1 MTFLNDK
8 YLVQVIIFS
17 RDRAMQLD
25 AVLRSFF
32 LHCQDA
38 EESVIR
44 VIYKADNQFH
54 AEQYKILSR
63 SYPQVQFVE
72 QKDFRQDLFNSI
84 SFCQSDSLKKK
95 IYNVLVGISSLGF
108 PSNSLA
114 DAIMR
119 RFIDAPKINLLKMLL
134 AGSNPRAGIL
144 FLVDDN
150 IFVRNFFLKDILNV
164 LLKNPKSIGF
174 SLRLGRNV
182 QYCYSLSRQQAV
194 PEFISLSKDILKYD
208 WTIAEL
214 DFAYPLE
221 ISSSLYLMDV
231 ITPMIMSMW
240 FRNPNELEG
249 KIAARS
255 FILKN
260 QFPELMCFDKSVTFC
275 NPINLVQSVSN
286 NRAGEQVDL
295 STDHLAELFAE
306 GKRVNILSFDGFTSN
321 ACHQEME
328 LIFEERKRDNF

>member
-54 AEQYKILSR
+54 AQQYKILAR

-72 QKDFRQDLFNSI
+72 QRSFRQDLFNSF
-84 SFCQSDSLKKK
+84 SFYQSDFPKKK
-95 IYNVLVGISSLGF
+95 LYNALVGISSLGF

-114 DAIMR
+114 DAVMR
-119 RFIDAPKINLLKMLL
+119 RFIDFPKINLLKMLL
-134 AGSNPRAGIL
+134 EGSNPRNGIL

-150 IFVRNFFLKDILNV
+150 IFVRNFCLIDMLNV
-164 LLKNPKSIGF
+164 LLENPKSIGF
-174 SLRLGRNV
+174 SLRLGRNI

-194 PEFISLSKDILKYD
+194 PVFISLSKEYLKYN
-208 WTIAEL
+208 WTTAEL

-231 ITPMIMSMW
+231 ITPIIMSMW
-240 FRNPNELEG
+240 FENPNELED
-249 KIAARS
+249 KIAART
-255 FILKN
+255 FMFQK
-260 QFPELMCFDKSVTFC
+260 QYPEMLCFDKSVAFC
-275 NPINLVQSVSN
+275 NPINKAQSVYK
-286 NRAGEQVDL
+286 NRAGDNVNL
-295 STDHLAELFAE
+295 SVDHLAELFAK
-306 GKRVNILSFDGFTSN
+306 GKRINIHSFSGFTPN
-321 ACHQEME
+321 ACHQEVD
-328 LIFEERKRDNF
+328 LAFENCECGC

>member
-1 MTFLNDK
+1 
-8 YLVQVIIFS
+8 
-17 RDRAMQLD
+17 MQLD
-25 AVLRSFF
+25 AVLRSFY

-38 EESVIR
+38 DGNTDIC
-44 VIYKADNQFH
+44 VIYKVSNERH
-54 AEQYKILSR
+54 AQQYKELPHF
-63 SYPQVQFVE
+63 YPQVEFRE
-72 QKDFRQDLFNSI
+72 QKNFYKDLLDNI
-84 SFCQSDSLKKK
+84 NPYQSGSWKNFL
-95 IYNVLVGISSLGF
+95 YRVLLGISSIGF
-108 PSNSLA
+108 PVGSRMDS
-114 DAIMR
+114 IMR
-119 RFIDAPKINLLKMLL
+119 HFVDEPKIRLLTMLL
-134 AGSNPRAGIL
+134 PRIETNAGIL

-150 IFVRNFFLKDILNV
+150 IFVRDFYLSEIISALE
-164 LLKNPKSIGF
+164 KNPQVIGF
-174 SLRLGRNV
+174 SLRLGRNT
-182 QYCYSLSRQQAV
+182 QYCYSLSRQQPL
-194 PEFISLSKDILKYD
+194 PEFNLSLQNILKYN
-208 WTIAEL
+208 WAKAEVE
-214 DFAYPLE
+214 FAYPLE
-221 ISSSLYLMDV
+221 ISSSLYRV
-231 ITPMIMSMW
+231 GIVASFFMSMW